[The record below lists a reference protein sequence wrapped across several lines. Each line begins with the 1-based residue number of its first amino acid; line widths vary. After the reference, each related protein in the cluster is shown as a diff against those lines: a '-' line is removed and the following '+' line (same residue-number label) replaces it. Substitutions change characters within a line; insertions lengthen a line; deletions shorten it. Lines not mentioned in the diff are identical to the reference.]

1 METPNYKTF
10 SDCLTDTDIAFLEK
24 HQTHFQTHQ
33 ALSIQFL
40 SFFRKY
46 PNLKRADFSN
56 AFGKTLNYLYPK
68 PKGEEKSD
76 FHYSTT
82 INSKTIREG
91 KGNA

>member
-1 METPNYKTF
+1 METPDYKTF
-10 SDCLTDTDIAFLEK
+10 SDFLTDSDIAFLEK

-40 SFFRKY
+40 TFFRKY
-46 PNLKRADFSN
+46 PNLKRGDFAN

-68 PKGEEKSD
+68 PKSGEEKNE

-82 INSKTIREG
+82 MREG